1 MPFQKRLLY
10 SIVFLFILSSC
21 AVQKQLGNNAPQI
34 SLLQDSSLRGAHIGI
49 AVYDPSNNK
58 YLYQY
63 QDDKYFVPASNTKL
77 FSLYAGLKC
86 LGDSL
91 PAIRYAETDTALFLL
106 PAGDPSL
113 LHPDFSRQPLIDLL
127 RKTKK
132 PVYVMTMNWKD
143 QAWGSGWSWDDYNDD
158 YMVERS
164 PLPVYGNVIK
174 WTQEQQPAKDQGFSS
189 SPSVYSLPEVE
200 WKLRFSTDTG
210 MRHFFVKRK
219 MNENVFEVTQGSEYK
234 ASQDIPFITYGVE
247 SAIELLKD
255 TVGYSLHE
263 LDPSRSAAVQASLSV
278 HGVPFILL
286 HSQPVDSLFRPL
298 MYRSDNFF
306 AEQVLMMVSQTK
318 LGIMNDEQIID
329 TLLRSDLSG
338 LPQKPHWADGSGLS
352 RFNLFSPQDFIWLL
366 NKMQREF
373 GLERLKRLLP
383 TGGSGTLHN
392 YYKQDIGH
400 IYAKTG
406 SLSDVIALSGYL
418 LTKKNH
424 LLIFSVLV
432 NNHQG
437 NVTSIRRAVESF
449 VHGLV
454 MRE

>member
-1 MPFQKRLLY
+1 MLLA
-10 SIVFLFILSSC
+10 SC
-21 AVQKQLGNNAPQI
+21 TVQKQLSNSAPQI
-34 SLLQDSSLRGAHIGI
+34 SLLQDSSLRGAHVGI

-77 FSLYAGLKC
+77 FSLYAGLKW

-91 PAIRYAETDTALFLL
+91 PAIRYAETDTAIFLL
-106 PAGDPSL
+106 PTGDPSL
-113 LHPDFSRQPLIDLL
+113 LHPDFPRQPLIDLL
-127 RKTKK
+127 KRTKK
-132 PVYVMTMNWKD
+132 PVYILTMNWKD

-189 SPSVYSLPEVE
+189 SPSIYSFPEVE

-219 MNENVFEVTQGSEYK
+219 MNGNVFEVTQGSENK

-263 LDPSRSAAVQASLSV
+263 LDPSRSAVVQALLSG
-278 HGVPFILL
+278 HNVPFVLL

-306 AEQVLMMVSQTK
+306 AEQVLM
-318 LGIMNDEQIID
+318 
-329 TLLRSDLSG
+329 
-338 LPQKPHWADGSGLS
+338 
-352 RFNLFSPQDFIWLL
+352 
-366 NKMQREF
+366 
-373 GLERLKRLLP
+373 
-383 TGGSGTLHN
+383 
-392 YYKQDIGH
+392 
-400 IYAKTG
+400 
-406 SLSDVIALSGYL
+406 
-418 LTKKNH
+418 
-424 LLIFSVLV
+424 
-432 NNHQG
+432 
-437 NVTSIRRAVESF
+437 
-449 VHGLV
+449 
-454 MRE
+454 